1 MDNNFNSFNPVSGAD
16 SASVQEQ
23 LVKGSLSSSNFNIVD
38 ELEEV
43 DLDFHK
49 YDYRSGHPAVF
60 VCTYHKYAENRPLA
74 GMWLDLYTFSCY
86 EDFVAACRWLH
97 RDEQDP
103 EFAYLDYE
111 NYPDEW
117 YSESGLDEDTFE
129 RILEYADL
137 DDDEQ
142 EAFRAFLDVTSDS
155 DADFSDF
162 RERYC
167 GRWDSEEEFAQR
179 LADELCMFDNVPES
193 ITRFFDYCLLR
204 SRLGIVRTSS
214 ALLSL
219 FPQVTSRL
227 LPESCSCQT
236 MTWAMAVT
244 CSASAK
250 PQRTQRE
257 RATAGGFF
265 FAIAERDEEQSLSI
279 HSQKRPPF
287 HSWSF
292 CLQLNRDH
300 RRIVFTFMRI
310 VPHHKAQRQLWLA
323 MRLD

>member
-1 MDNNFNSFNPVSGAD
+1 MMFNFLIFTVMDNKQFSINPASVAD
-16 SASVQEQ
+16 STSVQEQ
-23 LVKGSLSSSNFNIVD
+23 VVKGSLSSSNLNDVE

-43 DLDFHK
+43 DLNFHK

-60 VCTYHKYAENRPLA
+60 VCTYNKYNEGRPLA
-74 GMWLDLYTFSCY
+74 GAWLDLYTFSCY

-111 NYPDEW
+111 NMPDEF
-117 YSESGLDEDTFE
+117 YSESCLDEDTFE

-179 LADELCMFDNVPES
+179 LAEELCMFDNVPES
-193 ITRFFDYCLLR
+193 ITRFFDFKAFARELFMSDYDM
-204 SRLGIVRTSS
+204 GDGGHVFRT
-214 ALLSL
+214 
-219 FPQVTSRL
+219 
-227 LPESCSCQT
+227 C
-236 MTWAMAVT
+236 
-244 CSASAK
+244 
-250 PQRTQRE
+250 
-257 RATAGGFF
+257 
-265 FAIAERDEEQSLSI
+265 
-279 HSQKRPPF
+279 
-287 HSWSF
+287 
-292 CLQLNRDH
+292 
-300 RRIVFTFMRI
+300 
-310 VPHHKAQRQLWLA
+310 
-323 MRLD
+323 

>member
-1 MDNNFNSFNPVSGAD
+1 MDNNSISINPASGAD
-16 SASVQEQ
+16 STSVQEQ
-23 LVKGSLSSSNFNIVD
+23 IVKGSLSSSNLNECE

-60 VCTYHKYAENRPLA
+60 VCTYHKYNDGRPLA

-167 GRWDSEEEFAQR
+167 GRWDSEEEFAQH
-179 LADELCMFDNVPES
+179 LTDELCMFDNVPES
-193 ITRFFDYCLLR
+193 ITRFFDFKAFARELFMSDYDM
-204 SRLGIVRTSS
+204 GDGGHVFRT
-214 ALLSL
+214 
-219 FPQVTSRL
+219 
-227 LPESCSCQT
+227 C
-236 MTWAMAVT
+236 
-244 CSASAK
+244 
-250 PQRTQRE
+250 
-257 RATAGGFF
+257 
-265 FAIAERDEEQSLSI
+265 
-279 HSQKRPPF
+279 
-287 HSWSF
+287 
-292 CLQLNRDH
+292 
-300 RRIVFTFMRI
+300 
-310 VPHHKAQRQLWLA
+310 
-323 MRLD
+323 

>member
-60 VCTYHKYAENRPLA
+60 CCTYHKYNEGRPLA

-111 NYPDEW
+111 NMPDCW
-117 YSESGLDEDTFE
+117 YSESCLDEATFE

-167 GRWDSEEEFAQR
+167 GRWDSEEEFAQH

-193 ITRFFDYCLLR
+193 ITRFFDFKAFARELFMSDYDM
-204 SRLGIVRTSS
+204 GDGGHVFRT
-214 ALLSL
+214 
-219 FPQVTSRL
+219 
-227 LPESCSCQT
+227 C
-236 MTWAMAVT
+236 
-244 CSASAK
+244 
-250 PQRTQRE
+250 
-257 RATAGGFF
+257 
-265 FAIAERDEEQSLSI
+265 
-279 HSQKRPPF
+279 
-287 HSWSF
+287 
-292 CLQLNRDH
+292 
-300 RRIVFTFMRI
+300 
-310 VPHHKAQRQLWLA
+310 
-323 MRLD
+323 

>member
-38 ELEEV
+38 E
-43 DLDFHK
+43 FC
-49 YDYRSGHPAVF
+49 
-60 VCTYHKYAENRPLA
+60 CTYHKYNEGRPLA

-117 YSESGLDEDTFE
+117 YSESGLDEATFE

-167 GRWDSEEEFAQR
+167 GRWDSEEEFAQH

-193 ITRFFDYCLLR
+193 ITRFFDFKAFAR
-204 SRLGIVRTSS
+204 E
-214 ALLSL
+214 L
-219 FPQVTSRL
+219 FPS
-227 LPESCSCQT
+227 
-236 MTWAMAVT
+236 
-244 CSASAK
+244 
-250 PQRTQRE
+250 
-257 RATAGGFF
+257 GGFSC
-265 FAIAERDEEQSLSI
+265 AHAERDPGRPQQSDPGDER
-279 HSQKRPPF
+279 KKPGPPTNPKKNRIPEG
-287 HSWSF
+287 F
-292 CLQLNRDH
+292 CLLSA
-300 RRIVFTFMRI
+300 VFI
-310 VPHHKAQRQLWLA
+310 AIIL
-323 MRLD
+323 

>member
-1 MDNNFNSFNPVSGAD
+1 MDNNSIPFNPASGAD
-16 SASVQEQ
+16 STSVQEQ
-23 LVKGSLSSSNFNIVD
+23 VVKGSLSSSNLNKCD

-60 VCTYHKYAENRPLA
+60 CCTYHKYNEGRPLA

-117 YSESGLDEDTFE
+117 YSESCLDEATFE

-155 DADFSDF
+155 QGVSGCH
-162 RERYC
+162 ERQRC
-167 GRWDSEEEFAQR
+167 GF
-179 LADELCMFDNVPES
+179 
-193 ITRFFDYCLLR
+193 
-204 SRLGIVRTSS
+204 LGFPR
-214 ALLSL
+214 ALLW
-219 FPQVTSRL
+219 P
-227 LPESCSCQT
+227 
-236 MTWAMAVT
+236 MG
-244 CSASAK
+244 
-250 PQRTQRE
+250 QR
-257 RATAGGFF
+257 GGVCP
-265 FAIAERDEEQSLSI
+265 A
-279 HSQKRPPF
+279 P
-287 HSWSF
+287 
-292 CLQLNRDH
+292 
-300 RRIVFTFMRI
+300 RR
-310 VPHHKAQRQLWLA
+310 
-323 MRLD
+323 

>member
-23 LVKGSLSSSNFNIVD
+23 LVKGSLSSSNFNNASKREQSSSLELPSVNIIGSANIVD
-38 ELEEV
+38 VLEGV
-43 DLDFHK
+43 DLEFHK

-60 VCTYHKYAENRPLA
+60 CCTYHKYNEGRPLA

-117 YSESGLDEDTFE
+117 YSESGLDEATFE

-167 GRWDSEEEFAQR
+167 GRWDSEEEFAQH

-193 ITRFFDYCLLR
+193 ITRFFDFKAFARELFMSDYDM
-204 SRLGIVRTSS
+204 GDGGHVFRT
-214 ALLSL
+214 
-219 FPQVTSRL
+219 
-227 LPESCSCQT
+227 C
-236 MTWAMAVT
+236 
-244 CSASAK
+244 
-250 PQRTQRE
+250 
-257 RATAGGFF
+257 
-265 FAIAERDEEQSLSI
+265 
-279 HSQKRPPF
+279 
-287 HSWSF
+287 
-292 CLQLNRDH
+292 
-300 RRIVFTFMRI
+300 
-310 VPHHKAQRQLWLA
+310 
-323 MRLD
+323 

>member
-1 MDNNFNSFNPVSGAD
+1 MFNFLIFTVMDNNSISINPASGAD
-16 SASVQEQ
+16 STSVQEQ
-23 LVKGSLSSSNFNIVD
+23 IVKGSLSSSNLNKCD

-60 VCTYHKYAENRPLA
+60 VCTYNKYNEGRPLA

-86 EDFVAACRWLH
+86 ENFVAACRWLH

-155 DADFSDF
+155 DADFSSRVPHLLSRSAS
-162 RERYC
+162 RERPP
-167 GRWDSEEEFAQR
+167 S
-179 LADELCMFDNVPES
+179 
-193 ITRFFDYCLLR
+193 
-204 SRLGIVRTSS
+204 
-214 ALLSL
+214 
-219 FPQVTSRL
+219 
-227 LPESCSCQT
+227 
-236 MTWAMAVT
+236 
-244 CSASAK
+244 
-250 PQRTQRE
+250 
-257 RATAGGFF
+257 GGFSC
-265 FAIAERDEEQSLSI
+265 AHAERDRNN
-279 HSQKRPPF
+279 H
-287 HSWSF
+287 
-292 CLQLNRDH
+292 
-300 RRIVFTFMRI
+300 
-310 VPHHKAQRQLWLA
+310 
-323 MRLD
+323 